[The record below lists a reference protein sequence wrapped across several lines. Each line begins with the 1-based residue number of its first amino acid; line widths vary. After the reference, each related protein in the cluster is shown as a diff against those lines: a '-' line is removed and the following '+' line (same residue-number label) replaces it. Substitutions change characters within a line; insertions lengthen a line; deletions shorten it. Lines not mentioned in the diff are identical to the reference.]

1 MHSANDDRDKTIWTI
16 TTDLTS
22 KVAETRK
29 KDKLNSIH
37 KLTSTIIS
45 NLNV

>member
-1 MHSANDDRDKTIWTI
+1 MHKANDDRDKTIWTI

-29 KDKLNSIH
+29 KRPIKQYTQIN
-37 KLTSTIIS
+37 
-45 NLNV
+45 